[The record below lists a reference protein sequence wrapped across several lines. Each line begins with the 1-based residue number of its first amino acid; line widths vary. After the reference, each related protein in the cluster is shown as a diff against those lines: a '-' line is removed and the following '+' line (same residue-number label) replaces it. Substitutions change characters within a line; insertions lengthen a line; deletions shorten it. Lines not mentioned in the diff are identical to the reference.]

1 MIKGRAPFPF
11 ETIALALAFSPRLEA
26 LIAETAR
33 LAQLHQAKAL
43 FIHVGK
49 KTPEK
54 QRQLAGFLNH
64 YGFNDSNSAVIWE
77 QGQPVDAIIKVCKE
91 NVVDLLIIGALQ
103 KENMLQYYMGSVSR
117 EVSRKAKCSVLMI
130 TEPRL
135 HPVSFQ
141 HVIVNGHEHAKT
153 LSTLETALY
162 FVKKEGVAELMVA
175 TEVDIPALSMSLANG
190 STEEELEQVHHNVIR
205 EEELRWDRMKGQLD
219 PGGVQLRFQAIP
231 GKSGHT
237 IRSFALARK
246 ADLLIVNS
254 PDHHLSIFDRIFTHD
269 LEYLLSDMPCSLL
282 IVHSRMP
289 EQPL

>member
-26 LIAETAR
+26 LIAETGRLAR
-33 LAQLHQAKAL
+33 LHGARAI

-64 YGFNDSNSAVIWE
+64 YGFNDANSAVVWE
-77 QGQPVDAIIKVCKE
+77 QGQPVDSIIRVCKE
-91 NVVDLLIIGALQ
+91 HVVDLLIIGALQ

-130 TEPRL
+130 TEPNL
-135 HPVSFQ
+135 HPAPFRRV
-141 HVIVNGHEHAKT
+141 VVNGHDHGKT
-153 LSTLETALY
+153 RSTLETALY
-162 FVKKEGVAELMVA
+162 FSRKEGVEELMVA

-190 STEEELEQVHHNVIR
+190 STEQELDEVHLRVLQ
-205 EEELRWDRMKGQLD
+205 EEEARWQRLLQQLD
-219 PGGVQLRFQAIP
+219 AGPIRMQFRALP

-237 IRSFALARK
+237 IRTFAVEQE

-254 PDHHLSIFDRIFTHD
+254 PDHHLSIFDRIFPHD

>member
-1 MIKGRAPFPF
+1 MIKGRPAYPF

-26 LIAETAR
+26 LIAETGR
-33 LAQLHQAKAL
+33 LARLHQAKAV

-64 YGFNDSNSAVIWE
+64 YGFNDSNSTVLWE
-77 QGQPVDAIIKVCKE
+77 QGQPVESIIRACKE
-91 NVVDLLIIGALQ
+91 HVVDLLIIGALQ
-103 KENMLQYYMGSVSR
+103 KENMLQYYMGSISR

-130 TEPRL
+130 TEPSL
-135 HPVSFQ
+135 HPVPFRKL
-141 HVIVNGHEHAKT
+141 VVNGHEHPKT
-153 LSTLETALY
+153 PSTLETALY
-162 FVKKEGVAELMVA
+162 VARKEGVDEMLVA
-175 TEVDIPALSMSLANG
+175 TEVDIPALSMSLASG
-190 STEEELEQVHHNVIR
+190 STEDELEQVHSGVLQ
-205 EEELRWDRMKGQLD
+205 EEEARWNRLRERLD
-219 PGGVQLRFQAIP
+219 PGAIRLHFRALP

-237 IRSFALARK
+237 IRSFAQAQQ

-289 EQPL
+289 EQIL